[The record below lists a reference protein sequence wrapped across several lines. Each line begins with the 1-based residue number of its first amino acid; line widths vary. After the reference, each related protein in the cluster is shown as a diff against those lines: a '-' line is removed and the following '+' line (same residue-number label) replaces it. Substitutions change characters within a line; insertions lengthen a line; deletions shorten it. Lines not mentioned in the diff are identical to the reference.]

1 MNELGMSCLAFVAC
15 DKSDEIHPL
24 NQIMC
29 LSQIKY
35 SLFIPHSLVCQGTQR
50 KKEVKK
56 VNLQEEAMWPIVRVK
71 HLHTDVP
78 CTNPAVDHRQ
88 YCFIVLNPPRI
99 VNNQLIASLLVG
111 CLNLVIFIS
120 IVSLYTPPLKQSA
133 EVYTQDIIYK

>member
-15 DKSDEIHPL
+15 DISDEIHPL
-24 NQIMC
+24 KSDYVSFANKI
-29 LSQIKY
+29 
-35 SLFIPHSLVCQGTQR
+35 FIIHSLVCQGTQR
-50 KKEVKK
+50 KKKVKK
-56 VNLQEEAMWPIVRVK
+56 ANLQEEAMWPIVRVK

-111 CLNLVIFIS
+111 CLNFVIFIS